1 MCGESVHG
9 ERLAPI
15 KQVYEQK
22 EQLVVTDTADGVK
35 ITGEVSEE
43 GETVVCLETAL
54 AVEFE
59 ATVHEAV
66 GDVAVPRPAVLDGLE
81 SLPQRVEVV
90 ANDAELV
97 KNIIEKAVSV

>member
-1 MCGESVHG
+1 M
-9 ERLAPI
+9 ATI
-15 KQVYEQK
+15 KQVYEQDG
-22 EQLVVTDTADGVK
+22 QLIDPHTADGVK
-35 ITGEVSEE
+35 VARELRET

-54 AVEFE
+54 AVKFE
-59 ATVHEAV
+59 ATIHEAV
-66 GDVAVPRPAVLDGLE
+66 GDVAVPRPAGLDGLE